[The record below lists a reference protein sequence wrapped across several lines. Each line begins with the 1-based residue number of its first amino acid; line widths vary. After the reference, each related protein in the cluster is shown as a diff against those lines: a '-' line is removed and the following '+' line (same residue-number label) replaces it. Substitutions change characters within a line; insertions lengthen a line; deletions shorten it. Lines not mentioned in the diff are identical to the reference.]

1 MTVKLTPFRRVHDIV
16 MTTAIY
22 ALACLLFMPSL
33 KEVIIYVVVVFFL
46 LVFFKNTIDKYWFFF
61 ILGGPAFLLILFL
74 DNPPLIL
81 RFVYYTSISGAICAA
96 TLAFRELIMFIDKK
110 IN

>member
-1 MTVKLTPFRRVHDIV
+1 MTAKLTPFRRVHDVV

-33 KEVIIYVVVVFFL
+33 KEVMIYVVVVFCL
-46 LVFFKNTIDKYWFFF
+46 LAFFKNTVDNYWFFF
-61 ILGGPAFLLILFL
+61 CFFGPCFLLILFL

-81 RFVYYTSISGAICAA
+81 RMVYYTLISGSICAA
-96 TLAFRELIMFIDKK
+96 TLAFREFILFIDKK
-110 IN
+110 IH